1 MGKRCGRRA
10 KEWKNRIK
18 VVENGRKVV
27 ENAKRLVFYDF
38 PLIVACW
45 ISIRVRSGSSPA
57 TGTLVDGILGFCLNW
72 CFWVILVFCRILCIF
87 AFGAILAY
95 FGIFP
100 HAGSRACR

>member
-27 ENAKRLVFYDF
+27 ENAKRLVFYDI

-45 ISIRVRSGSSPA
+45 ISIRVPSGSIRLPA
-57 TGTLVDGILGFCLNW
+57 PWLTEFLD
-72 CFWVILVFCRILCIF
+72 F
-87 AFGAILAY
+87 A
-95 FGIFP
+95 
-100 HAGSRACR
+100 